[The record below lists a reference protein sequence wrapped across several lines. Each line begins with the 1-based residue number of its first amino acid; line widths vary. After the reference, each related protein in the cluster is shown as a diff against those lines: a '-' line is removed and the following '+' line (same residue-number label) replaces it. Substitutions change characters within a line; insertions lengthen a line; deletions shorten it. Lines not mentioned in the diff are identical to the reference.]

1 MIYQKY
7 LFRTL
12 VFSSVI
18 VAIAGLSAG
27 LSGCNSGSSVVSDSG
42 SGSTS
47 TPVATAQSTPQ
58 PQATA
63 SPLETAAKPSPTP
76 NELMRRAAAQPG
88 VPVTVPESM
97 RRPLNSEEMQ
107 RALQQMPPEVR
118 ARILQGQPGLAKP
131 TPRKQ

>member
-12 VFSSVI
+12 FVSSVVVI
-18 VAIAGLSAG
+18 AG
-27 LSGCNSGSSVVSDSG
+27 LSGCSSGSSVVSDSG
-42 SGSTS
+42 SGSTT

-58 PQATA
+58 PQVTA
-63 SPLETAAKPSPTP
+63 SPAETAAKPSPTP